1 MIETEIKNLI
11 EEFLQKTSF
20 DFSDVSITLDMDND
34 SYWCSISSDDS
45 KQLIGRNGET
55 IQVINYLIKRILDKK
70 YKENTPHIII
80 DVNDYQKQ
88 KIERI
93 KTVAYMMAE
102 RARFF
107 KSKVELEPMNSFERR
122 IVHEFV
128 SKQNDL
134 LSESTGTGPT
144 RRVVLS
150 YKKDSEKL

>member
-1 MIETEIKNLI
+1 MIETEIKKII

-20 DFSDVSITLDMDND
+20 DFSDVSITLDMDNG
-34 SYWCSISSDDS
+34 SYWCSISSPDS

-55 IQVINYLIKRILDKK
+55 IQVINYLIKRILDTK

-80 DVNDYQKQ
+80 DINDYQKQ
-88 KIERI
+88 KIDRI
-93 KTVAYMMAE
+93 KTMAYMMAE

-128 SKQNDL
+128 SKHNDL
-134 LSESTGTGPT
+134 TSESAGVGPS
-144 RRVVLS
+144 RRVIIS
-150 YKKDSEKL
+150 YEENN